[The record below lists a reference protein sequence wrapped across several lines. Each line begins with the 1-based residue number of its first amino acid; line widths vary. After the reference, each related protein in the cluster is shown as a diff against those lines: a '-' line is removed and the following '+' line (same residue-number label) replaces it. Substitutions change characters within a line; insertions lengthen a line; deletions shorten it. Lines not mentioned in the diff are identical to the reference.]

1 MSHNRLARLLSLG
14 ILVLLLALIWALDRV
29 VDSVEASSAVDL
41 SRVDFIAE
49 KISVLRF
56 GAEGSQNLQLSAGS
70 VRHVPQ
76 DDATQFADAT
86 LVISRPGEAKTTIT
100 AQSARS
106 VHRASEVFLDGEVK
120 MRREADAKLDALTV
134 PPRRLRIDAQ
144 AQIAQTD
151 APVEVCI
158 MENDYHVIAGV
169 RSTGLFTAKLLASA
183 ECSVV
188 SVGIDLCR
196 NRRELAMKIKEAFL
210 GMGIQVHQ

>member
-29 VDSVEASSAVDL
+29 ADSVEASSAVDL

-134 PPRRLRIDAQ
+134 HTRRLRIDAQ

-151 APVEVCI
+151 APVEVL
-158 MENDYHVIAGV
+158 MGKSRANA
-169 RSTGLFTAKLLASA
+169 TGLIVNKGAGTVELKSKVRMSYVPKKRPRSAADLL
-183 ECSVV
+183 
-188 SVGIDLCR
+188 R
-196 NRRELAMKIKEAFL
+196 
-210 GMGIQVHQ
+210 